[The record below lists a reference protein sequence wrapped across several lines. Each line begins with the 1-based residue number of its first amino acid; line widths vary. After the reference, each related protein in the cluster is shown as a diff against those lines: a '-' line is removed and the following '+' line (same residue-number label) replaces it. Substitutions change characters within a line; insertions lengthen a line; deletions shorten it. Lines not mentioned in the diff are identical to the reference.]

1 MSEESPVQLPFQIV
15 LEVGDHS
22 GDGHDRTRER
32 VINSNRGSTLIWEAY
47 QAGATLVGFDL
58 VETVGVDYED
68 SSITEEQVEML
79 RKAGYDIPADTDGMG
94 WDEYLDAFL
103 FMVKLGDP
111 EFTYET
117 TRLVKMQLGGY
128 GLV

>member
-1 MSEESPVQLPFQIV
+1 MSDEFGRLPFQIV

-22 GDGHDRTRER
+22 GDGHDRTQQR
-32 VINSNRGSTLIWEAY
+32 VINSNRSTTLIWEAY
-47 QAGATLVGFDL
+47 QAGVAIVGFDL
-58 VETVGVDYED
+58 LEGVGVNYED
-68 SSITEEQVEML
+68 SSITEEMVEML
-79 RKAGYDIPADTDGMG
+79 RKAGYNIPADTDGMG

-111 EFTYET
+111 EFVYET
-117 TRLVKMQLGGY
+117 TRLTKMQLGGY